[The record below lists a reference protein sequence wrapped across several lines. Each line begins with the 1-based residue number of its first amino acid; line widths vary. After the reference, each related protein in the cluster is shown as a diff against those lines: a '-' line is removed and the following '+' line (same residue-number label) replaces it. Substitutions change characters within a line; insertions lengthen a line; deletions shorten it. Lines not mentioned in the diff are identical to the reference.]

1 MSYTMTNRQSELDRT
16 FRIGTIVLVVEAV
29 IALLI
34 ILISLIL

>member
-1 MSYTMTNRQSELDRT
+1 MMPNRQSELDRT

-29 IALLI
+29 IAILI